1 MYTEYWQLEAKP
13 FEPNCDERFH
23 FPCASQQAA
32 LNKLQYA
39 VDSGRAA
46 AMIAG
51 ASGCGKSLV
60 IRLLES
66 KLQASVG
73 NFIQLVFPLM
83 STRDLLTYL
92 AEEIGAPAADPP
104 LRTVEESLRR
114 LEFAL
119 EERDRRGKHTVL
131 VIEEAHL
138 LEDSGLLETLRLLIN
153 LQAAGRTKLT
163 LLLVG
168 QPPLLSGLRRHAT
181 LDERLDMKVLLKPF
195 TEQETADYIIHRLN
209 AAGASRPIFSAAAM
223 DAVHRL
229 SSGIPRQIN
238 RLCDLALV
246 VGFAASQESIDP
258 AHLESV
264 HKELV
269 SFPAA
274 A

>member
-13 FEPNCDERFH
+13 FEPHCDERFH

-39 VDSGRAA
+39 LESGRAA

-51 ASGCGKSLV
+51 ASGSGKSLT
-60 IRLLES
+60 IRV
-66 KLQASVG
+66 LQTQLREKFGDFV
-73 NFIQLVFPLM
+73 QLVFPLM
-83 STRDLLTYL
+83 STRDLLAYL

-119 EERDRRGKHTVL
+119 EERTRLGKHTVL

-138 LEDSGLLETLRLLIN
+138 LEDSGLLETFRLLTN
-153 LQAAGRTKLT
+153 LQSAAEAKLS

-168 QPPLLSGLRRHAT
+168 QPPLLSGLRRHAAF
-181 LDERLDMKVLLKPF
+181 DERLDMKVLLKSF

-209 AAGASRPIFSAAAM
+209 AAGAMRPIFSTAAM
-223 DAVHRL
+223 ETAHHL
-229 SSGIPRQIN
+229 SGGIPRQIN

-246 VGFAASQESIDP
+246 VGFAASQESID
-258 AHLESV
+258 ADDLESV
-264 HKELV
+264 HRELV
-269 SFPAA
+269 SIPAA